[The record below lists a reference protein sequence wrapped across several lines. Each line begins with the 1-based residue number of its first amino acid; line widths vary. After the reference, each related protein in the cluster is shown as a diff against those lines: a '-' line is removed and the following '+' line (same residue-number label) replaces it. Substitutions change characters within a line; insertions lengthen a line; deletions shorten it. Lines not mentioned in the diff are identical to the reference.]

1 MTNDANLPDAP
12 LRQGE
17 RHSMDLDIT
26 NALWGTGGLAGVQW
40 MLLDEQ
46 PNDVLRQALAALLPA
61 AAMLGA
67 RRLHR
72 AKYKPGRYLTTY
84 YEVSVA
90 DPATGHEYKRQ
101 VEANWMPAGA
111 ADKRGDLAA
120 MRAMQ
125 TEAVERGLAAPFQEL
140 MAEVPI
146 WGLRAQIAPLDAR
159 FPQLVRASD
168 PVYVR
173 EMLAAIGA
181 AHNGDTFEVTAI
193 RYRPGQRHVLRYDR
207 PGDAGATVFAKIYNN
222 DKGARIFNLVT
233 RAADWLATQSGAL
246 TIVRPQAYIERDGV
260 VLYPLVSGVPLS
272 ELLRAPGDESERQL
286 RAAGA
291 ALDVLH
297 QMPLDQVELQPHTF
311 AKEVKSIASA
321 AEYVHPLLPETGA
334 RIAAIL
340 DRARALHERL
350 PQEPP
355 SFAYGDFKA
364 DHLWSTP
371 NGLTLIDFDTCYLF
385 DPAIDLGKFLAD
397 LHYWYDCYNLS
408 GVEAARE
415 QFLAGYG
422 PSATTDRL
430 LRAQLYET
438 LVLLKTTVRRVK
450 LFECDWAERT
460 ARLVRRAEALLDAL

>member
-1 MTNDANLPDAP
+1 
-12 LRQGE
+12 
-17 RHSMDLDIT
+17 MDIDIT
-26 NALWGTGGLAGVQW
+26 NALWGAGGLAGVQW
-40 MLLDEQ
+40 MLLDKR
-46 PNDVLRQALAALLPA
+46 PLDVLRQALAALLPA
-61 AAMLGA
+61 AAMLGPC
-67 RRLHR
+67 RLHR

-90 DPATGHEYKRQ
+90 DPATGRERKRQ
-101 VEANWMPAGA
+101 VEANWMPVGA
-111 ADKRGDLAA
+111 ADSRGELAA

-125 TEAVERGLAAPFQEL
+125 AEAVERGLAAPFHEL
-140 MAEVPI
+140 MVEVPA
-146 WGLRAQIAPLDAR
+146 WGMRAQIAPLDAR
-159 FPQLVRASD
+159 FPQLVRTSD
-168 PVYVR
+168 PVYVP
-173 EMLAAIGA
+173 EMLAATGA
-181 AHNGDTFEVTAI
+181 ARSGDTFEVTAI

-207 PGDAGATVFAKIYNN
+207 PGDAGATLFAKVYNS
-222 DKGARIFNLVT
+222 DKGARIFRLVT
-233 RAADWLATQSGAL
+233 RAADWLATQSSAL
-246 TIVRPQAYIERDGV
+246 EIVRPQAYIERDGV

-272 ELLRAPGDESERQL
+272 DLLSAPGDASERLL
-286 RAAGA
+286 RAAGT
-291 ALDVLH
+291 ALAVLH

-321 AEYVHPLLPETGA
+321 GEYIHPLLPETGA

-355 SFAYGDFKA
+355 GFAYGDFKA

-397 LHYWYDCYNLS
+397 LHYWYDRYDLA

-422 PSATTDRL
+422 PGATAERL
-430 LRAQLYET
+430 SRARLYEA

-450 LFECDWAERT
+450 LFERDWAERT
-460 ARLVRRAEALLDAL
+460 ARLVGRAEALLDTL